1 MNWNYKVLTPKEY
14 LKSFPIKAEE
24 VPPVVGQPTFV
35 ASNVVITALKTNS
48 IAMDDDRSAL
58 GELHCMMDSSSME
71 ANKTK
76 ILASKDPGEL
86 IYDGLATEAN
96 CTQHLASY
104 SQKKAFWESV
114 KYLKEACKRFMLS
127 RFESV
132 YFQELSDSLTKF
144 KTVDIIQ
151 LIDHITTAF
160 PPEPEEISAV
170 EATLRE
176 PWDPTNHIE
185 DLFQAVKEGTE
196 TLLLMKY
203 VTSKTDCEKLFIKYA
218 YAAIQ
223 NSGQFEKDCI
233 KWKTLP
239 DKDKKTSKQC
249 RTFFGKSYN
258 IYNTSQNSLALAGVA
273 NSVQQV
279 QELEQAT
286 RNGFISISERQEEQ
300 DAVNARQDAINA
312 SVLQMV
318 AARSTDGV
326 DDNTTAFSAMTVSSA
341 VKDRRIEEL
350 EIQLRRANSNSN
362 SNSNSNTAPPPTDN
376 TSGGSSFP
384 WRGGGGRG
392 SSGGRGGGRGRG
404 NYRSR
409 ADGPANMTK
418 NSKYWKAD
426 TYCWTCGYDCSR
438 NHGSKTCEHKTTGHQ
453 DAATGANPMGGSTK
467 DKEYSKWK

>member
-1 MNWNYKVLTPKEY
+1 MDWNYKVLTLEEY
-14 LKSFPIKAEE
+14 LESFPIKAEE
-24 VPPVVGQPTFV
+24 VPPVVGQPTLV
-35 ASNVVITALKTNS
+35 AANVVITALKTNC

-58 GELHCMMDSSSME
+58 GKLHCMMYSSSME

-76 ILASKDPGEL
+76 ILASKDPGKL
-86 IYDGLATEAN
+86 NDDGLATEAN
-96 CTQHLASY
+96 RTQHLASY
-104 SQKKAFWESV
+104 SRKKAFWESD
-114 KYLKEACKRFMLS
+114 KNLKEACKRFMLS

-151 LIDHITTAF
+151 LIDHVTTAF

-185 DLFQAVKEGTE
+185 NLFQAVKEGTE

-203 VTSKTDCEKLFIKYA
+203 VTSKTDCEKRFIKYA

-233 KWKTLP
+233 KWKALS

-258 IYNTSQNSLALAGVA
+258 IYNTLQNSLALAGVA

-326 DDNTTAFSAMTVSSA
+326 DDNATAFSAMTVSSA
-341 VKDRRIEEL
+341 IKDKRIEEL
-350 EIQLRRANSNSN
+350 ELQLRRV
-362 SNSNSNTAPPPTDN
+362 NSNSNTVPPPTGS

-384 WRGGGGRG
+384 WRGGGGGRG
-392 SSGGRGGGRGRG
+392 SSG
-404 NYRSR
+404 
-409 ADGPANMTK
+409 
-418 NSKYWKAD
+418 
-426 TYCWTCGYDCSR
+426 SR
-438 NHGSKTCEHKTTGHQ
+438 N
-453 DAATGANPMGGSTK
+453 GG
-467 DKEYSKWK
+467 